1 MMIKE
6 KIKAKSKE
14 IAAWVIDIRQH
25 IHAHPELSFQEV
37 ETSKYIQSKLREI
50 GVEYETGFVNTGIVA
65 TVYAN
70 HPGSRTLALRAD
82 FDALPIQETNNCS
95 YASTNEGVMHACGHD
110 AHTAALLG
118 TARIIH
124 DMKEELSGTFKFIF
138 QPAEEKL
145 PGGASLMIKE
155 GLFEKHP
162 ADAILAQHV
171 TPQIDT
177 GKVGFRPGMFMA
189 STDEIYIDV
198 IGKGGHAAMPH
209 LYNNPLL
216 IASELLLKLNEMF
229 SKDALSNIG
238 VDVPTVLAFGAID
251 GKGAT
256 NVIPDLV
263 SLKGTFR
270 TFDEA
275 WRAKAHASIQQV
287 CQDLAAKHKARI
299 DCDIQVGYPFLTNNK
314 ELTAKSII
322 LAKDYLGEEN
332 VLMLEPRMTAED
344 FAFYSQ
350 IMPAC
355 FYRIGT
361 GNSSPGTRHNV
372 HTSTFDIDPESLEV
386 MVGLMTFLAVQ
397 DGK

>member
-1 MMIKE
+1 MLLRD
-6 KIKAKSKE
+6 KIKSKANK
-14 IAAWVIDIRQH
+14 ISTWVIDIRHH
-25 IHAHPELSFQEV
+25 IHAHPELSFQEI
-37 ETSKYIQSKLREI
+37 ETSKYIQSKLSELGI
-50 GVEYETGFVNTGIVA
+50 EFETGYVNTGVVA
-65 TVYAN
+65 TVYCTN
-70 HPGSRTLALRAD
+70 PDSKKMALRAD
-82 FDALPIQETNNCS
+82 FDALPIQEINSCEYVS
-95 YASTNEGVMHACGHD
+95 RNEGVMHACGHD
-110 AHTAALLG
+110 AHAAALLG
-118 TARIIH
+118 VARIIH
-124 DMKEELSGTFKFIF
+124 ELRNELSGTFTFIF

-155 GLFEKHP
+155 GVFEKHP
-162 ADAILAQHV
+162 VEAIFAQHV

-177 GKVGFRPGMFMA
+177 GKVGFRAGMFMA

-216 IASELLLKLNEMF
+216 IAAELLLNLNQEFSTEML
-229 SKDALSNIG
+229 SKNGI
-238 VDVPTVLAFGAID
+238 DVPTVLAFGNIE

-270 TFDEA
+270 TFDES
-275 WRAKAHASIQQV
+275 WRAKAHQKMKLICSDIAN
-287 CQDLAAKHKARI
+287 KHQATI
-299 DCDIQVGYPFLTNNK
+299 DCDVQVGYPYLTNDHVLTGKAIQLSK
-314 ELTAKSII
+314 EF
-322 LAKDYLGEEN
+322 LGEEN

-361 GNSSPGTRHNV
+361 GSANPATRNNL
-372 HTSTFDIDPESLEV
+372 HTANFDIDENALEV
-386 MVGLMTFLAVQ
+386 MVGLMCFIAVS
-397 DGK
+397 

>member
-1 MMIKE
+1 MLLRD
-6 KIKAKSKE
+6 KIKSKAKE
-14 IAAWVIDIRQH
+14 ISTWVIGIRH
-25 IHAHPELSFQEV
+25 HLHAHPELSFQEF
-37 ETSKYIQSKLREI
+37 ETSKYIQSKLSELGI
-50 GVEYETGFVNTGIVA
+50 EFETGYVNTGVIA
-65 TVYAN
+65 TVYCTN
-70 HPGSRTLALRAD
+70 HNSKKMALRAD
-82 FDALPIQETNNCS
+82 FDALPIQEQNSCE
-95 YASTNEGVMHACGHD
+95 YASKKEGVMHACGHD

-118 TARIIH
+118 VARIIH
-124 DMKEELSGTFKFIF
+124 EMRNELSGTFVFIF

-155 GLFEKHP
+155 GVFEKHP
-162 ADAILAQHV
+162 VDAILGQHV

-177 GKVGFRPGMFMA
+177 GKVGFRAGMFMA

-216 IASELLLKLNEMF
+216 IAAELLLQLNQEF
-229 SKDALSNIG
+229 SKEMLSDNGI
-238 VDVPTVLAFGAID
+238 DVPTVLAFGNIE

-270 TFDEA
+270 TFDES
-275 WRAKAHASIQQV
+275 WRAQAHLKIKEICNVIANKYQ
-287 CQDLAAKHKARI
+287 ATI
-299 DCDIQVGYPFLTNNK
+299 DCDVQVGYPFLTNDKVLTDKAIHLSK
-314 ELTAKSII
+314 EF
-322 LAKDYLGEEN
+322 LGEEN
-332 VLMLEPRMTAED
+332 VMMLEPRMTAED

-361 GNSSPGTRHNV
+361 GNANPTTRNSV
-372 HTSTFDIDPESLEV
+372 HAANFDIDEEALEV
-386 MVGLMTFLAVQ
+386 MVGLMCFIAVS
-397 DGK
+397 